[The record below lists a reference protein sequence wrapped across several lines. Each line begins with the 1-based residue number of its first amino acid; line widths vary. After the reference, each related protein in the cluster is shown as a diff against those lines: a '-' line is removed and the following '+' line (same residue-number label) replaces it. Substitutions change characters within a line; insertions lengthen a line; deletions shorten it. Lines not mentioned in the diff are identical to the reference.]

1 MKYTLIGIALMIST
15 IVSGQDFREA
25 RTLYNQGNF
34 KDALVIFEQ
43 LLKKDSDNPQMN
55 QMAGECVMKLNDD
68 QTKAVTYLSRTI
80 ASGKHSDQT
89 LFLMAEAYARNYQ
102 FDKAIDY
109 YNQFLQTVSK
119 KLSPDIVKRII
130 DCQTAK
136 ELMKYPVDVVFTNM
150 GSEVNS
156 EYPDY
161 NPYVSG
167 DENYLLFNSRRK
179 RSGTEIEF
187 DGFYPADIYQ
197 SKMMED
203 AFAKPEMLSINVN
216 TKFDDL
222 LVGMSYD
229 GNEIYIYFDDL
240 SAYGDLYSSTRST
253 RSFQRKELFDL
264 INTTGSLETAAAVSP
279 DGESVVFATDRRD
292 GFGKTDLYIVRKLP
306 NGEWSDPLNLGPEV
320 NTPMNEDN
328 PHFSADGRYLY
339 FSSNGHPGMGSYDL
353 YLTEW
358 NPENYVWTKPKNLGY
373 PINTPMDDRN
383 ISFNHDGNSA
393 YLATW
398 REDSHGDLDIYRVDF
413 GERHNLPALISVQV
427 PTGDVSSPFINAEIK
442 VSDQYDELVG
452 IYRPHPKSGKYVMA
466 LNPGKYYL
474 QLDADGYQPYSEL
487 IMISDYYAQA
497 EQNVKVIRLDKIA
510 K

>member
-1 MKYTLIGIALMIST
+1 MRYFLIGIACAICISST
-15 IVSGQDFREA
+15 GQDFREA

-34 KDALVIFEQ
+34 GAALEILEQ
-43 LLKKDSDNPQMN
+43 LLKKHADDPQLN
-55 QMAGECVMKLNDD
+55 QMAGECTMKLNVD
-68 QTKAVTYLSRTI
+68 QSNAKTYLER
-80 ASGKHSDQT
+80 ALKSGSHSDQT
-89 LFLMAEAYARNYQ
+89 LFLMAEAYARNYH
-102 FDKAIDY
+102 FDEAIDF

-136 ELMKYPVDVVFTNM
+136 ELIKYPVEVVFTNM
-150 GSEVNS
+150 GDEINS

-161 NPYVSG
+161 NPFVSA
-167 DENYLLFNSRRK
+167 DEQYLLFNSRRK
-179 RSGTEIEF
+179 RSGTDLEF

-197 SKMMED
+197 SKMLDD
-203 AFAKPEMLSINVN
+203 AFAQPDMLSINVT

-222 LVGMSYD
+222 LVGMSHD
-229 GNEIYIYFDDL
+229 GNEIYVYFDDL
-240 SAYGDLYSSTRST
+240 SSYGDLYRSTRSS
-253 RSFQRKELFDL
+253 RSFQRKEVFDL
-264 INTTGSLETAAAVSP
+264 INTTSSLETAAAISP
-279 DGESVVFATDRRD
+279 DGHSLVFATDRRD
-292 GFGKTDLYIVRKLP
+292 GLGHTDLYIVRKLP
-306 NGEWSDPLNLGPEV
+306 DGEWSEPLNLGPEI
-320 NTPMNEDN
+320 NTPMHEDN

-339 FSSNGHPGMGSYDL
+339 FSSNGHPGMGSYDI

-358 NPENYVWTKPKNLGY
+358 NPENYIWTKPKNLGY

-383 ISFNHDGNSA
+383 ISFNQDGNSA

-398 REDSHGDLDIYRVDF
+398 REDSFGDLDIYRVDF

-442 VSDQYDELVG
+442 ISDQYDELVG

-474 QLDADGYQPYSEL
+474 QLDAEGYQPYSEL

-497 EQNVKVIRLDKIA
+497 EQNVKVIRLDKIG